1 MITVKQTVTVKKDI
15 MQPNVTVDVIAEVI
29 ITINVEAP
37 CTASDLVIEPQFSVP
52 VKYTLG

>member
-1 MITVKQTVTVKKDI
+1 MKQTVTVKKDI
-15 MQPNVTVDVIAEVI
+15 MQPTVTVDEIAEVI

-52 VKYTLG
+52 VEYTLG

>member
-15 MQPNVTVDVIAEVI
+15 MQPTVTVDEIAEVI

-52 VKYTLG
+52 VKFYLG